1 MELSNY
7 LRDPMSA
14 ALIAG
19 GITAAYIHLKAQL
32 NNEGKLELNKYT
44 KPAVLNAELH
54 KTFPEEKGIKK
65 MMTSFD
71 LLKSTNPRLVVDAYM
86 KGVTPYADKISSKD
100 ESFLLDEIETIDFLK
115 DLNIKTYWERMSVA
129 TRSATWQYLQ
139 TLYMLGTTITSIPDD
154 TLKMIENIAKECA
167 EKMQDGDGDLN
178 QDALMKMMSG
188 MLGGMPKK

>member
-1 MELSNY
+1 MASV
-7 LRDPMSA
+7 
-14 ALIAG
+14 
-19 GITAAYIHLKAQL
+19 TAFNDMMGQFL
-32 NNEGKLELNKYT
+32 
-44 KPAVLNAELH
+44 VELH

-86 KGVTPYADKISSKD
+86 KGVTPYADKISTKD
-100 ESFLLDEIETIDFLK
+100 ESFLLTEIDTTDFLK
-115 DLNIKTYWERMSVA
+115 ELNIKSYWERMSAA

-167 EKMQDGDGDLN
+167 DKMQDGDGNLN
-178 QDALMKMMSG
+178 QDALMKMMG
-188 MLGGMPKK
+188 NMLGSLPKK